1 MPGKRRHRPPR
12 PGCRSASSGS
22 WRQNCHA
29 RRTRQRSSFLDRCH
43 HPALG
48 RAGLD
53 AVHTDALLPPIHR
66 RCPRQAKN
74 GVLAGDIGAQAPLI
88 RDDLAHRADSAP
100 TISAAAMASPPGG
113 QQTGGGR
120 ADRTSRAGHEGD
132 LAGHEVGDL
141 PALFCQ
147 PSSASWRRV
156 SGRPPDAR
164 NEGKRRIGWNGSCP
178 GGGIGEEVRR

>member
-1 MPGKRRHRPPR
+1 MHGGR
-12 PGCRSASSGS
+12 GSG
-22 WRQNCHA
+22 A
-29 RRTRQRSSFLDRCH
+29 GAFLDRCH

-48 RAGLD
+48 RAGVD

-74 GVLAGDIGAQAPLI
+74 GVLAGDIGAPTRLI
-88 RDDLAHRADSAP
+88 RDDLAQRADSAP

-113 QQTGGGR
+113 QPSGGGR
-120 ADRTSRAGHEGD
+120 ADRTSRAGHKDD
-132 LAGHEVGDL
+132 LAGHEVGVL

-147 PSSASWRRV
+147 PSSASRRRV

-164 NEGKRRIGWNGSCP
+164 NEGKRRIGWNGSFP
-178 GGGIGEEVRR
+178 GGGIGEEVRRQVAPYRGLSG